1 MHGATPPFSFLC
13 TLAADVEHLA
23 YHVAVSFRDGNHPTG
38 VQFTSFVGTGRRSFA
53 VRSPDS
59 DLQPATDQTSER
71 LCRIAIGQV
80 LRDQL
85 YHKTADGDHVLD
97 LDALPWEGELKPVG
111 AGNMARRPARRHSP
125 V

>member
-1 MHGATPPFSFLC
+1 MHGASPPFSFLC
-13 TLAADVEHLA
+13 TLDAEVERLA
-23 YHVAVSFRDGNHPTG
+23 YHVAVSFRDGNHPAG
-38 VQFTSFVGTGRRSFA
+38 VQFTSFVGTGRRSFS

-59 DLQPATDQTSER
+59 DLQPATGETCEQ

-85 YHKTADGDHVLD
+85 YNKTVDGDHVLD
-97 LDALPWEGELKPVG
+97 LEVLPWDGELKPVG
-111 AGNMARRPARRHSP
+111 AGNIARRPARRYSP